1 MRIEKMKTNTV
12 FYFAFLGCVMLGS
25 CKFFSMEPLQITGF
39 TPREEVVA
47 MDSLDRVSITFSAN
61 VSRKLVENAFSLEE
75 NGIKMQGKFEWA
87 GGKKF
92 FFVPYKSFR
101 EASQYL
107 MTVSTAAED
116 DQGNSLDKDFTWKF
130 SGSPDTQRPD
140 IVTITPADKTI
151 VDTVRPVLNFTFSEP
166 MNRTSIIEGIS
177 FQPSADG
184 FFIESPDNTSFHFR
198 LEKNLAWQT
207 RYTITIRESVKDL
220 SGNTLG
226 TTKTYTFFTG
236 TDSEKLQLSAIH
248 TSNPSLM
255 VLVPDDPD
263 TPEEEITQYV
273 EKDSDIVIAFSKPVE
288 KETANGT
295 IVLAPAHTSSF
306 SWNEIGD
313 QLTISFSKPFAYN
326 TVYTLSINEGLTDI
340 QGNGLAA
347 KAVYKFRANGVS
359 SRPPAIISVSFTNNF
374 LDNYPIAPLEE
385 VEPLSYITFHE
396 NLDSNS
402 CYGFFDIHM
411 TLAAGAA
418 VSPFDLYSA
427 FTISALNASITP
439 IAYQT
444 GANITF
450 MVTEIPP
457 ETVPDGEVIRVI
469 VDMDNSLPDYQD
481 RPGKI
486 TLSLDTTFH
495 DTLGN
500 HLPETWVM
508 DVYTTN

>member
-107 MTVSTAAED
+107 MTVSTSAED
-116 DQGNSLDKDFTWKF
+116 VQGNSLDKDFSWKF

-140 IVTITPADKTI
+140 ITGITPADKTI
-151 VDTVRPVLNFTFSEP
+151 LDTVRPVLEFAFSEP

-177 FQPSADG
+177 FQPSVDG

-198 LEKNLAWQT
+198 LEKNLTWQT

-236 TDSEKLQLSAIH
+236 TDSEKLQLSTIQ
-248 TSNPSLM
+248 TSNPPL

-263 TPEEEITQYV
+263 TQEEEITHYV
-273 EKDSDIVIAFSKPVE
+273 EKDSDIIIAFSKPVE

-306 SWNEIGD
+306 SWNETGD
-313 QLTISFSKPFAYN
+313 QLTLSFSKPLVYN
-326 TVYTLSINEGLTDI
+326 TVYTLSVNEGLTDI

-347 KAVYKFRANGVS
+347 NAVYKFRANGVS
-359 SRPPAIISVSFTNNF
+359 SRPPAIARVYYTNSFH
-374 LDNYPIAPLEE
+374 DNYPIEPIIE
-385 VEPLSYITFHE
+385 VETLSFITFPNE
-396 NLDSNS
+396 VNTSP

-411 TLAAGAA
+411 ALADGAS
-418 VSPFDLYSA
+418 VSPFELYSA
-427 FTISALNASITP
+427 FAISAQNASITP

-444 GANITF
+444 GASITF

-457 ETVPDGEVIRVI
+457 EMVPGCEVIRVI
-469 VDMDNSLPDYQD
+469 VDIDNSMPDYQD
-481 RPGKI
+481 TPGKI

-495 DTLGN
+495 DTLDN

-508 DVYTTN
+508 DIYTTN